1 MVPKVLW
8 EKGTSQPRKELRS
21 DLASCPFVWA
31 PSYYRGNWDLTYK
44 NKALKIVEIVIL
56 YLSILSFFLQ
66 ANFSVEKFSLKYFLK
81 SRTFTENLFVN
92 FYICHFHFLSFF
104 FSPLVTGS
112 LRGGGGGVRME
123 MYRIWDSRWKRGR
136 EVYGRRKKAREEKV
150 KKSGGNRDL
159 RVWVAGSLYPP
170 PPSPLPVR
178 PLVPP
183 LFSQTWRK
191 CRIQVLRSQET
202 V

>member
-21 DLASCPFVWA
+21 DVASCPFVWA

-112 LRGGGGGVRME
+112 LRGGGGGKDGDVQNLGLQVEKREGGVRE
-123 MYRIWDSRWKRGR
+123 
-136 EVYGRRKKAREEKV
+136 A
-150 KKSGGNRDL
+150 KKS
-159 RVWVAGSLYPP
+159 AG
-170 PPSPLPVR
+170 
-178 PLVPP
+178 
-183 LFSQTWRK
+183 RK
-191 CRIQVLRSQET
+191 S
-202 V
+202 